1 MPEVNPEILTWAR
14 ETNGLTPEE
23 AAKKLGFRDTRK
35 RTAVERLRDYETGQD
50 APSRSVL
57 TKMAKQYRRPLIA
70 FYLSYPP
77 PRGDRGTDFRTVR
90 SRAYTDADAVVLD
103 ALIRD
108 VRARQSMVRAALEA
122 EDEAEHLSFIG
133 SKTTSDGRTTALAAL
148 RAVIGVSLTEFRSRP
163 NAEEGFSLLR
173 NAVERSRVFVL
184 LKGDLG
190 SYHTAID
197 LEVFRG
203 FAIAD
208 DVAPFVVINDR
219 DARSAW
225 SFTLLH
231 EMVHLLLG
239 QTGIGSS
246 VADSELERFCDGVAG
261 DFLLPPEDLGY
272 LQLNGGGLSDWDTE
286 QRIGDFAR
294 TRNLSRTMVAYQA
307 YRFGMVNQEEFS
319 RLYRSF
325 HQQWLNHRDA
335 RRERARAQKGGADY
349 YRLRRQ
355 RTGAGLL
362 FLVGRMLGDEALST
376 TKAAKILGVKPHQVH
391 GMLSGG

>member
-1 MPEVNPEILTWAR
+1 MVNINPEILTWAR
-14 ETNGLTPEE
+14 ETAGLTPEE
-23 AAKKLGFRDTRK
+23 AAKKLGFKETRS
-35 RTAVERLRDYETGQD
+35 RTAAERLRGYEAGTD
-50 APSRSVL
+50 SPSRSVL
-57 TKMAKQYRRPLIA
+57 GRMAKAYHRPLIA
-70 FYLSYPP
+70 FYLSRPP
-77 PRGDRGTDFRTVR
+77 VRGDRGADFRTLR
-90 SRAYTDADAVVLD
+90 SEPSAKADAVLD

-108 VRARQSMVRAALEA
+108 VRARQSMVRDALEVEEDA
-122 EDEAEHLSFIG
+122 EPLNFVG
-133 SKTTSDGRTTALAAL
+133 SRTMSDGPAAALAAL
-148 RAVIGVSLTEFRSRP
+148 RAMIGVHLTDYRAQSS
-163 NAEEGFSLLR
+163 AEEAFNLIRKAAEG
-173 NAVERSRVFVL
+173 ARVFVL

-197 LEVFRG
+197 VEIFRG

-208 DVAPFVVINDR
+208 RVAPFVVVNDR

-231 EMVHLLLG
+231 ELVHLLLG
-239 QTGIGSS
+239 QTGVGG
-246 VADSELERFCDGVAG
+246 VLAETALERFCDGVAG

-325 HQQWLNHRDA
+325 HQQWLNYRDA

-349 YRLRRQ
+349 YRLRRH

-362 FLVGRMLGDEALST
+362 F
-376 TKAAKILGVKPHQVH
+376 
-391 GMLSGG
+391 